1 MKFTDISTAPASEY
15 AYLKQMMDASTFWD
29 PYTFNDVQLPAGCS
43 PSRVNVFFTK
53 TEDGYGIHLAGQI
66 TYTGSN
72 RAMQM
77 LCDGSHITC
86 ETWEQFVAFC
96 RALPGRDNHPTPPGG
111 PSTRN
116 ITDYGKVRYR
126 QQKLYYPSHKTLKM
140 ELENR
145 VVGQDFAIDTIA
157 QQVSLFLQKK
167 APDKPVS
174 FLLYG
179 PPGTG
184 KTETAKALGDALKRA
199 SPSYKVVRVDLNSY
213 TDAHS
218 VYRLTGAPPGYVG
231 YDDPSVFEAVVET
244 PYIVFVF
251 DELDKAHPE
260 VLKVFMG
267 ILDEGQCSARKETG
281 DHTFIYDFRHCILF
295 FTSNYDLGSSGSDD
309 RQIGFSSRTDI
320 ESISMQDKAV
330 SVQYRKQ
337 PKSQELPLAQRIYIQ
352 NERARRAFVR
362 AGALKEIASRFS
374 CFVEF
379 KPLDDAT
386 KIRILARQI
395 VNTGL
400 EYGVRLSYI
409 DPEIM
414 QGIVDA
420 ATAEQSLTVR
430 SFKPVI
436 EGYLAGQFA
445 AVAAKNGPDAGEFT
459 LAGTLSQPR
468 LLPAKTAGKGKNQGS
483 A

>member
-1 MKFTDISTAPASEY
+1 MKFTDISSAPASEY

-29 PYTFNDVQLPAGCS
+29 PYVFDNVQLPAGCK
-43 PSRVNVFFTK
+43 PSKVNVFFTK

-66 TYTGSN
+66 TYTGTN

-96 RALPGRDNHPTPPGG
+96 RALPGNNHPTPPNVTN
-111 PSTRN
+111 TRN
-116 ITDYGKVRYR
+116 ITDYSQVRYR
-126 QQKLYYPSHKTLKM
+126 QQKMYYPSHKTLKM

-167 APDKPVS
+167 APNKPVS

-199 SPSYKVVRVDLNSY
+199 SPSYKVVQVDLNSY

-218 VYRLTGAPPGYVG
+218 SYRLTGAPPGYVG
-231 YDDPSVFEAVVET
+231 YDDPAVFEAVDEN
-244 PYIVFVF
+244 PYTVFIF

-260 VLKVFMG
+260 VLKVFMS
-267 ILDEGQCSARKETG
+267 ILDEGQCSARKETT
-281 DHTFIYDFRHCILF
+281 DHAFVYDFRHCILF
-295 FTSNYDLGSSGSDD
+295 FTSNYNLGSTSDGD
-309 RQIGFSSRTDI
+309 WQFGFSGRNNV
-320 ESISMQDKAV
+320 ESISMEGKAV
-330 SVQYRKQ
+330 NVQYRKQ
-337 PKSQELPLAQRIYIQ
+337 PKSQELPLAQRIYMQ
-352 NERARRAFVR
+352 NEQARRAFVR
-362 AGALKEIASRFS
+362 AGALKEIASRFG

-379 KPLDDAT
+379 RTLDDGT
-386 KIRILARQI
+386 KIRILAKQI

-436 EGYLAGQFA
+436 EGYLAALFA
-445 AVAAKNGPDAGEFT
+445 ATAAESGPDAGEYA

-468 LLPAKTAGKGKNQGS
+468 LLPAKNAGKGQNQGS
-483 A
+483 G

>member
-1 MKFTDISTAPASEY
+1 MKFTDISSAPASEF
-15 AYLKQMMDASTFWD
+15 AYLKQHMDASTFWD
-29 PYTFNDVQLPAGCS
+29 PYVFDDVQLPAGCK
-43 PSRVNVFFTK
+43 PSKVNVFFTK

-66 TYTGSN
+66 TYSGSN

-86 ETWEQFVAFC
+86 ETWEQFIAFC
-96 RALPGRDNHPTPPGG
+96 RALPRNDHPTPPDG
-111 PSTRN
+111 SNARN
-116 ITDYGKVRYR
+116 ITDYSKVRYR
-126 QQKLYYPSHKTLKM
+126 QQKMYYPSHKTLKM
-140 ELENR
+140 ELENK
-145 VVGQDFAIDTIA
+145 VVGQDFAVDTIA

-199 SPSYKVVRVDLNSY
+199 SPSYKVVQVDLNSY
-213 TDAHS
+213 TDVHS
-218 VYRLTGAPPGYVG
+218 SYRLTGAPPGYVG
-231 YDDPSVFEAVVET
+231 YDDPAVFEAVDEN
-244 PYIVFVF
+244 PYTVFIF

-260 VLKVFMG
+260 VLKVFMS
-267 ILDEGQCSARKETG
+267 ILDEGQCSARKETS
-281 DHTFIYDFRHCILF
+281 DHAFVYDFRHCILF
-295 FTSNYDLGSSGSDD
+295 FTSNYNLGSAGND
-309 RQIGFSSRTDI
+309 RSIGFSGRTDI
-320 ESISMQDKAV
+320 ESISMQDNAV

-337 PKSQELPLAQRIYIQ
+337 PKTQELPLAQRIYMQ

-362 AGALKEIASRFS
+362 AGTLKEIASRFG

-379 KPLDDAT
+379 KPLDDGI
-386 KIRILARQI
+386 KIRILAKQI

-445 AVAAKNGPDAGEFT
+445 AVAAKNGPETGEFT

-468 LLPAKTAGKGKNQGS
+468 LLPAKTAGRGKNQGS
-483 A
+483 G